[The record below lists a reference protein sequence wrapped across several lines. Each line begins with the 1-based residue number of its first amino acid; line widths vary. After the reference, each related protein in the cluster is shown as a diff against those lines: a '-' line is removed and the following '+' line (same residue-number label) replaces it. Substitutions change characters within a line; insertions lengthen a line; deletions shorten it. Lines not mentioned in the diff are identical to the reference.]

1 MYYKNKTFNN
11 SKVNKIFS
19 YILCI
24 NTQKTELNSYIIRL
38 TLSHAL
44 YIGDAIKKQKQ
55 RQERFS
61 QSVSLLDTS

>member
-55 RQERFS
+55 RQEGFS
-61 QSVSLLDTS
+61 QSMSLLDTS